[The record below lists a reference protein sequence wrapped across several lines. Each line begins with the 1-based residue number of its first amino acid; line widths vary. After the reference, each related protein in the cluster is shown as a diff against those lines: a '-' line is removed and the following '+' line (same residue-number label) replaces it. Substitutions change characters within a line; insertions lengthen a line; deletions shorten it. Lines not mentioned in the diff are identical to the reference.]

1 MTSVTNVIECDK
13 SASSSRGS
21 DSDRGDLSLSIR
33 DCHGSND
40 PRNDD
45 APQPTEATER
55 VPLYERI
62 YDMFPDL
69 KPQQSMA
76 AYDDDC
82 PF

>member
-1 MTSVTNVIECDK
+1 MSE
-13 SASSSRGS
+13 S
-21 DSDRGDLSLSIR
+21 SLSSLKSLMSLR
-33 DCHGSND
+33 DCHVEQSS

-45 APQPTEATER
+45 APQPTEATEYR
-55 VPLYERI
+55 PLYERI